1 MLIRE
6 LEFYDRSM
14 LHLEQP
20 VKLRVRFLFRVTR
33 FYADLHR
40 MTWLKRLISCLASPY
55 LPTTI
60 LHCVSQLATLFLLV
74 GLVRILI
81 ENSTDMTPGTSWV
94 EDPVVQ
100 NLLIDLLRRSEREDG
115 WPWGYMHNQVVQ
127 AWRPI

>member
-1 MLIRE
+1 
-6 LEFYDRSM
+6 
-14 LHLEQP
+14 
-20 VKLRVRFLFRVTR
+20 
-33 FYADLHR
+33 

-81 ENSTDMTPGTSWV
+81 ENTTDMTPGTSWV